1 MFYFAY
7 GMNTNT
13 QGMAQRCPQAVAHG
27 HARLLGHSFRFA
39 GPADVQVD
47 HRNYVDGVLWDI
59 TDNCLQALDQLEGF
73 PHYYD
78 RKWAQV
84 EFAQAECSAMV
95 YYMQPGHKNSPPSE
109 GYFNMVAEG
118 YREFGVPQ
126 DQLFT
131 AVARQEKFLINTTE
145 AKEL

>member
-1 MFYFAY
+1 MLYFAY

-13 QGMAQRCPQAVAHG
+13 QGMARRCPGAVAHG
-27 HARLLGHSFRFA
+27 HARLPGHRFRFA

-47 HRNYVDGVLWDI
+47 RRDYVDGVLWDI
-59 TDNCLQALDQLEGF
+59 TPGCLRALDALEGF

-84 EFAQAECSAMV
+84 EFAQGECSALV
-95 YYMQPGHKNSPPSE
+95 YCMQPGHKNSPPSE
-109 GYFNMVAEG
+109 GYFDMVYEG

-126 DQLFT
+126 DQLFRSM
-131 AVARQEKFLINTTE
+131 ARQEKFCVT
-145 AKEL
+145 